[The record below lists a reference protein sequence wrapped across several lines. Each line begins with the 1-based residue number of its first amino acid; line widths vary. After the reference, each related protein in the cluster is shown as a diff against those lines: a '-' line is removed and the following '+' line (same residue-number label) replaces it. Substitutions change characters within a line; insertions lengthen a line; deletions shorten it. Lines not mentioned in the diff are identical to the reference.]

1 MLVLD
6 NEVASSIDVERV
18 LKTIGYDADST
29 VSARILSLVNEYAE
43 NSHNIID
50 PSSSYVIRDIEWVH
64 APIIF
69 IKDSI
74 IFKSQVIAKLLEQC
88 QQVAIFTVTIG
99 KHLEEMVAELAK
111 DGLILQATVLDAV
124 GSTLAEEVAGLV
136 ETSIG
141 KLVAQRGLYTSRRF
155 SPGYCD
161 WNIAQQQ
168 MLFWAMSGDTAG
180 IHLNRRCL
188 MIPRKSISGII
199 GIGPREVHNYN
210 PCRRCGKLDCLG
222 RR

>member
-6 NEVASSIDVERV
+6 DKVASSIDVQRV
-18 LKTIGYDADST
+18 LKTIGYEADST

-43 NSHNIID
+43 NSHNIVD

-111 DGLILQATVLDAV
+111 DGRILQATVLDV
-124 GSTLAEEVAGLV
+124 IGSNAAEQLAAYVEEGISEEANSQGLC
-136 ETSIG
+136 I
-141 KLVAQRGLYTSRRF
+141 SRRF

-161 WNIAQQQ
+161 WEIDQQRMVFGAMKNDLANIR
-168 MLFWAMSGDTAG
+168 LTGDY
-180 IHLNRRCL
+180 L
-188 MIPRKSISGII
+188 MIPQKSISGIV
-199 GIGPREVHNYN
+199 GLGPCDIENYN
-210 PCRRCGKLDCLG
+210 PCMTCKEQDCPG